1 MVTLL
6 EHQKVIELR
15 PEGYVAVDKVAGAV
29 KLVDR
34 LEFSRQNFTMPKR
47 MELMRT
53 IPDTIDLIKNK
64 LIRILDCYYSIIESL
79 GVKFTN
85 YVGIKDGA
93 IERKAQ
99 VIKSEKF

>member
-1 MVTLL
+1 
-6 EHQKVIELR
+6 
-15 PEGYVAVDKVAGAV
+15 
-29 KLVDR
+29 
-34 LEFSRQNFTMPKR
+34 
-47 MELMRT
+47 MRT

-64 LIRILDCYYSIIESL
+64 LIRILDCYYSMIESL

-85 YVGIKDGA
+85 YGGIKDGA